1 MKFYQSPLVIAAFL
15 FIILAIYSMTF
26 GQGPMGF
33 GLVFGIIVLVIA
45 LFGMLIHLI
54 LKAFLKKFITH
65 LLIEFLILILFM
77 GWVLINS

>member
-1 MKFYQSPLVIAAFL
+1 MKFYQSPLVIAAFI
-15 FIILAIYSMTF
+15 FFILAIYSMTF

-33 GLVFGIIVLVIA
+33 GVVFGIILLVVA
-45 LFGMLIHLI
+45 FFGILIHLI

-65 LLIEFLILILFM
+65 LLLEFLVLFLFM